1 MAEVARRAGLTTG
14 ALYGRFESIDD
25 LILDCWTNQLS
36 SHMFDVLDA
45 ARLQFLASGSRTQ
58 WPDLGLEG
66 ITTTA
71 ALHVLLAS
79 RRNPVLGEGLERDL
93 RGWARKWELDGES
106 DPTIK
111 MQSSVATSF
120 VLARLLSPYLKL
132 DEGQWSR
139 MAAVFHQAL
148 SNSISHDRRHADSG
162 LGVEALGADQL
173 QCDLVNSTMD
183 VIARSGCERST
194 LTRISRRAGCT
205 TGAIYS
211 RYESKTELIVDAI
224 EILVAS
230 AARVTSQLV
239 IEGATEH
246 AMSTSVARMFHSAVA
261 HEREV
266 WNNFR
271 LEVYLAASW
280 DPSIRRCLRRIKQ
293 TSDDR
298 YFSLLQPAKLFTDDL
313 ISQIAIAGQ
322 YIPLGLSALSVIT
335 DGHRGIDYLNL
346 SQRLMEIC
354 GAS

>member
-14 ALYGRFESIDD
+14 ALYGRFESLDD

-36 SHMFDVLDA
+36 ARMFDVLDA
-45 ARLQFLASGSRTQ
+45 ARLQFLAHDGPST
-58 WPDLGLEG
+58 WPELGIEG
-66 ITTTA
+66 VTTTA
-71 ALHVLLAS
+71 GLHVLVAS

-93 RGWARKWELDGES
+93 RAWTRKWELDGGS
-106 DPTIK
+106 DPTTR
-111 MQSSVATSF
+111 MRSSVATAF
-120 VLARLLSPYLKL
+120 VLARLLTPYLNL

-139 MAAVFHQAL
+139 MASVFHDAL
-148 SNSISHDRRHADSG
+148 FSSYSDTRKYEGSG

-211 RYESKTELIVDAI
+211 RYESKTELVVDAI

-239 IEGATEH
+239 IEGAKEN
-246 AMSTSVARMFHSAVA
+246 ALSTSVARMFHSAVT
-261 HEREV
+261 HEREG

-280 DPSIRRCLRRIKQ
+280 DTSVRRCLRRIKQ

-298 YFSLLQPAKLFTDDL
+298 YFSLLQPTKLFSDDL

-335 DGHRGIDYLNL
+335 DGHRDLDYLNL